1 VKLVLKVSFLQS
13 LENLEKDN
21 LIFIIFKKAL
31 GMEVEILF
39 RIALKRSER
48 GNQSLKDC
56 NEQPDADLVF
66 SRDSGTPN

>member
-1 VKLVLKVSFLQS
+1 VKLVLKVSFRQS

-31 GMEVEILF
+31 GMEVKILF

-48 GNQSLKDC
+48 EIN
-56 NEQPDADLVF
+56 P
-66 SRDSGTPN
+66 